1 MGNTWNKVWLVSS
14 NAGVECAL
22 NEASAKR
29 LFRQKEKSFWA
40 EERTNLKMY
49 AIDLDTLPDIK
60 GIASKYNAI
69 KPTLYNTLSQLVLG
83 MGNFDIKEIKSGLTI
98 YGFCY
103 NKDRN
108 SIERNIALTTLNK
121 ALSVFHKEHPD
132 IQMRVRVDDAL
143 YKVIKAE

>member
-22 NEASAKR
+22 SEDSAKR

-49 AIDLDTLPDIK
+49 AIDLDKLPEIQ

-83 MGNFDIKEIKSGLTI
+83 MGDFDIKEIKSGLTV
-98 YGFCY
+98 YCY
-103 NKDRN
+103 CYYKDRDN
-108 SIERNIALTTLNK
+108 IYRHIALITLNK
-121 ALSVFHKEHPD
+121 ALSVFHKDHPD
-132 IQMRVRVDDAL
+132 IQMRIRVDDAL